1 MSFIDNIKNDI
12 EEASARYDLM
22 NDKIMLFESVA
33 YNDYIIKQK
42 EAYLD
47 AYKYGGDVEDYMT
60 ESEGDSFGS
69 KVKATINKIIE
80 NLKEFLQKCKEKI
93 IELFEKIRESSLVK
107 KLEELFKINPK
118 ASNIK
123 VEIEDDS
130 KNRNLL
136 QKLSDSVK
144 KQIARIKSG
153 RISENDKDELDDR
166 DNKIGIIVAA
176 STATAVVT
184 LGAILLMLKKSSKE
198 SQNSFTFDP
207 KEFKWADESIDD
219 AEKRYRKYQTY
230 ASIENDLDE
239 ERRFQN
245 YEPNPWSV
253 TGKKGSTTPLH
264 DSSVRIDKK
273 GSHIDEHG
281 IITHTL
287 RQQTRL
293 EELQAKMQV
302 THVSSLIEG
311 AKAGISKIG
320 NNNSKA
326 AKSAQGKNEVPTPS
340 VESAYEDSF
349 DADNYFSELCNDI
362 FGEDSSANDDFD
374 TMYSELCNDIFF

>member
-47 AYKYGGDVEDYMT
+47 AYRYGGDVEDYMT
-60 ESEGDSFGS
+60 ESEGASFGS

-176 STATAVVT
+176 SIATAVVT

-207 KEFKWADESIDD
+207 KEFKWADESINDS
-219 AEKRYRKYQTY
+219 ETRHMKFLNT
-230 ASIENDLDE
+230 ASFENDLE
-239 ERRFQN
+239 
-245 YEPNPWSV
+245 
-253 TGKKGSTTPLH
+253 KAKGGIKPYNHYTTSYKGDASPLH
-264 DSSVRIDKK
+264 DSSMRIDKK
-273 GSHIDEHG
+273 GSYVDKND
-281 IITHTL
+281 IIVHTL
-287 RQQTRL
+287 RQQTTL
-293 EELQAKMQV
+293 EKLQAKMQV
-302 THVSSLIEG
+302 THLSSLIEG
-311 AKAGISKIG
+311 AKDGISKIG
-320 NNNSKA
+320 NNAGKA
-326 AKSAQGKNEVPTPS
+326 GESIQGKNEVPS
-340 VESAYEDSF
+340 IHVSSAHEDSF
-349 DADNYFSELCNDI
+349 DADDYFSELCNDI
-362 FGEDSSANDDFD
+362 FGDDTSTEDDFD